1 MEFFLKAVVDD
12 WGQTSYTITLAGQIA
27 IAVLLLALLI
37 LGNVIFGKKNTRPAV
52 QIAFS
57 AMAIALSTVTSMITV
72 FKMPMGGSI
81 TLLSMLFVSLIGYW
95 FGLGAGLATCI
106 AYGLIQLFIDPY
118 ILSIPQLLIDYIFAF
133 GALGLSGL
141 VHNKNIKHGMVVG
154 YLVAV
159 FGRYVFSF
167 ISGWIF
173 FGSYASYYNYNSAVV
188 YSLVYNALY
197 IVPEAILTV
206 IVISIPAVKKGLI
219 EVRRMADK

>member
-1 MEFFLKAVVDD
+1 MEEINLKEQAM
-12 WGQTSYTITLAGQIA
+12 IA
-27 IAVLLLALLI
+27 QYGEAPELDLSKIKNINANKSKGNNINRPKPKWLL
-37 LGNVIFGKKNTRPAV
+37 
-52 QIAFS
+52 
-57 AMAIALSTVTSMITV
+57 
-72 FKMPMGGSI
+72 
-81 TLLSMLFVSLIGYW
+81 
-95 FGLGAGLATCI
+95 
-106 AYGLIQLFIDPY
+106 
-118 ILSIPQLLIDYIFAF
+118 
-133 GALGLSGL
+133 
-141 VHNKNIKHGMVVG
+141 HNKNIKHGMVVG

-159 FGRYVFSF
+159 FGRYIFSF